1 MAPKR
6 NPQPPDP
13 RSLFSSAMATAAEVI
28 SGVREDQLD
37 LATPCPELD
46 VNALAN
52 HLLNGPYA
60 VAALGSGA
68 EFSERSEA
76 IPLDKWRADWDTSAA
91 AVREVWADDALLS
104 KTISLP
110 WNPQALGADVLADF
124 TCEVVLHTWDLA
136 QATGQWADWK
146 PEVVE
151 YAFRALRDGLPE
163 DRTEIPFFGEVVPV
177 PDDAPYIDQLVGWS
191 GRKP

>member
-13 RSLFSSAMATAAEVI
+13 RSHFSSAMATAAEVL

-37 LATPCPELD
+37 LPTPCPDFD
-46 VNALAN
+46 VKGLVN
-52 HLLNGPYA
+52 HLLNGPHA
-60 VAALGSGA
+60 VAAMGSGA
-68 EFSERSEA
+68 EFAERAEA
-76 IPLDKWRADWDTSAA
+76 IPHDQWRADWDTSAA
-91 AVREVWADDALLS
+91 AVRDVWADDALLS
-104 KTISLP
+104 KHVPLP
-110 WNPQALGADVLADF
+110 WNPEASGEDLLGDF

-151 YAFRALRDGLPE
+151 YAFRALHEGLPE
-163 DRTEIPFFGEVVPV
+163 DRAQIPAFGDVVPV
-177 PDDAPYIDQLVGWS
+177 PDDAPYIDQLIGWS